1 MRLKELLNFKIM
13 FENKESDDMKGLK
26 MIIKFFKKYPWSAV
40 VWLILMYIFYLL
52 I

>member
-26 MIIKFFKKYPWSAV
+26 MIIKFFKKYPWAFIIF
-40 VWLILMYIFYLL
+40 LILQYIIYLL
-52 I
+52 M